1 MKLKE
6 GFVLKIVGENYIVV
20 PVGAQTV
27 DFRCMITLNETGAFL
42 WEELTKESDVNA
54 LTAALLAEYDVAE
67 ERARQDVE
75 TFVQALRDN
84 GILEE

>member
-42 WEELTKESDVNA
+42 WKKLVKESDINA

-67 ERARQDVE
+67 ERAQQDVE
-75 TFVQALRDN
+75 TFVQALREN
-84 GILEE
+84 GLLEE

>member
-42 WEELTKESDVNA
+42 WEKLAKESDANDLVQ
-54 LTAALLAEYDVAE
+54 ALLAEYDVTE
-67 ERARQDVE
+67 ERAGQDVE
-75 TFVQALRDN
+75 AFIRALREN
-84 GILEE
+84 GLLEE